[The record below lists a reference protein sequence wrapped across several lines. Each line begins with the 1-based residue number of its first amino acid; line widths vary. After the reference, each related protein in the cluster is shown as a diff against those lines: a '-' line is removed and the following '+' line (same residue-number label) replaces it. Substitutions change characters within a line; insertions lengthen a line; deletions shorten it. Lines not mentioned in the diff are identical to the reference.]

1 MLCVTGKESSV
12 ELLQL
17 RLDRVFAE
25 GRERGLTA
33 LGETTGTPPSLLQE
47 VRLDALTPPLE
58 GVWALLR
65 RHGPRVLVCCRPVRE
80 GGSFIGGEADRL
92 RLLERAAECGVAYLD
107 VEADCTDTTL
117 QALAQLGSGTRLV
130 ISAHHF
136 AGLPADLERRFKAL
150 AERGLG
156 DVLKLAV
163 SVDDVM
169 DLPRLEALAQRAAR
183 PTLLLGMGP
192 AGLLSRC
199 RYPAFG
205 APWTYVSANDDGG
218 TAPGQL
224 SFAQALE
231 LGLPRSA
238 TAPFLAVVGGPQ
250 VLSSPGPR
258 TYNRLF
264 RRRGWPWSYLP
275 IITSQP
281 QQAFALLRAHGAIGV
296 AVTMPHKDAALSFAG
311 AGADLRAQQARAVN
325 SLRFKGSAVE
335 ATNTDLT
342 GVREPLQAVLGRA
355 SFPPGPRRALVLGA
369 GGAAR
374 AAAVACRAL
383 GLEVTVSARREAQGR
398 ALLEAGE
405 RFVAWDDRA
414 SVAATVLINATPL
427 TGASA
432 SPWPATERIGASV
445 VFDLALGAEPP
456 ALFQQARSAGAEVL
470 TPQAMWL
477 AQGAEQMSWIT
488 GEAVTV
494 AELSDCSG
502 HRRADAT
509 GRRDARR
516 GGDHDRR

>member
-1 MLCVTGKESSV
+1 MLCVTGKEGSV

-17 RLDRVFAE
+17 RLDRVFAT
-25 GRERGLTA
+25 GRERGLAA
-33 LGETTGTPPSLLQE
+33 LGEATGAPPSLLQE

-65 RHGPRVLVCCRPVRE
+65 RHAPRLLVCCRPARE
-80 GGSFIGGEADRL
+80 GGSFIGSEADRL
-92 RLLERAAECGVAYLD
+92 QLLERAAECGVAYLD
-107 VEADCTDTTL
+107 LEADCSDGTL
-117 QALAQLGSGTRLV
+117 QALAQRSSRTRLV

-136 AGLPADLERRFKAL
+136 AGLPADLERRFAAL
-150 AERGLG
+150 AERGVG

-169 DLPRLEALAQRAAR
+169 DLPRLAALAKRAQR

-224 SFAQALE
+224 TFDQALQ
-231 LGLPRSA
+231 LGLPQSA

-250 VLSSPGPR
+250 VVNSPGPLA
-258 TYNRLF
+258 YNRLF

-275 IITSQP
+275 IITAQP
-281 QQAFALLRAHGAIGV
+281 QQAFALLRAQGAIGV
-296 AVTMPHKDAALSFAG
+296 AVTMPHKDAAMTFAG

-325 SLRFKGSAVE
+325 SLRFKGDAVE
-335 ATNTDLT
+335 ATNTDIT
-342 GVREPLQAVLGRA
+342 GVREPLQALLARA
-355 SFPPGPRRALVLGA
+355 PSPPGRPLALVLGA
-369 GGAAR
+369 GGAGR
-374 AAAVACRAL
+374 AAALACRAL
-383 GLEVTVSARREAQGR
+383 GLEVTVSARREAQAR
-398 ALLEAGE
+398 ALLEPGE
-405 RFVAWDDRA
+405 RFVAWDERA

-427 TGASA
+427 TGSSA
-432 SPWPATERIGASV
+432 SPWPATERIGARV
-445 VFDLALGAEPP
+445 VFDLALGTEPP
-456 ALFQQARSAGAEVL
+456 ALLQQARSAGAEVL
-470 TPQAMWL
+470 APQEMWL
-477 AQGAEQMSWIT
+477 AQGAEQMSWFT
-488 GEAVTV
+488 GEAITV
-494 AELSDCSG
+494 DELRDCSG

-516 GGDHDRR
+516 GGDDARR